1 MAGQR
6 VLVVDDEP
14 FILRSLTYVLKREG
28 FDVVEARDGIEAIEV
43 ARRERPDLVFLDV
56 MMPRMNGFDVLAEI
70 KGEPTLSHARVILLT
85 AKGQDSDREQG
96 FKLGCEDYLT
106 KPFSP
111 MRIVELARSF
121 LGAVTRSR

>member
-56 MMPRMNGFDVLAEI
+56 MMPRKNGFDVLAEF
-70 KGEPTLSHARVILLT
+70 KADPDLWHARVVLLT
-85 AKGQDSDREQG
+85 AKGQNADREQA
-96 FKLGCEDYLT
+96 FKLGCTDFLS
-106 KPFSP
+106 KPFSTVLVLSMARKILGP
-111 MRIVELARSF
+111 VEPA
-121 LGAVTRSR
+121 